1 MRQAAHHDLHT
12 TEGLAQVQ
20 HLRFILPSGEV
31 DTQFNGMIVRGG
43 VLDDGIR
50 KMPGSEII
58 DGRCA
63 LQLPRLAAG
72 CHRYDVLVSGDG
84 TDKPLLAG
92 VIHVAPRVTPVD
104 VDDNAPADYLDIV
117 IPEDEGGTITVISES
132 PAWVDDA
139 VEKSLQERG
148 MYVTPVDGETVLTM
162 SAGTSTRDF
171 NYFTFALN
179 STYISGHLAGSYRL
193 NKIAL
198 QTPASEAN
206 GTRWMARL
214 CRYSAGLAL
223 PLEVLGTSTSTA
235 SWTSINA
242 TTMEC
247 HWNFD
252 GLVVSTADRLILEV
266 YAVDSSGTTVSK
278 ALIAYGAAAAHGGTE
293 GVLIVSG
300 EKLAWRNYSRL
311 ALSMSVAYDA
321 GVSVGGIELASRR
334 HFDALA
340 ANVAETGKQIADD
353 ADAAQQARE
362 EAEQIASS
370 MTLTAGTITTGAPGS
385 QATAELKPGS
395 TAGSYTLDM
404 TIPRGDVGA
413 VDTSK
418 SYTWTQPQVFDAT
431 VTASRGVRV
440 PLPAT
445 AQEAL
450 SYEALV
456 EQQTADDWRR
466 MNYYMETLIP
476 SWVTTL
482 VRQMQ
487 MSDAYNVVTATA
499 SSKEAVY
506 TNDLHDFLIT
516 MTPASG
522 ISLLGRST
530 GAWKFANYMGDH
542 NNSVYAAAVV
552 WRIIGSDKASIL
564 LGSTSQGYSSTTNP
578 AAPCYAHPIHWA
590 DYNLDAADYRYPLL
604 NAVNNYTSRDMAPAW
619 QVTIYPTG
627 YLGSTTSCL
636 IRGTDYGR
644 AVGDQLYMW
653 ALVPKITYVAVAMA
667 PRAAGDH
674 QNVMNRWELF
684 IDGNYVMPMTSLF
697 CGSGHTA
704 CVTVKAKAHEASS
717 TLQVGLRMGG
727 MRIDAAPA
735 LGVNDVRSIMGRVV
749 MDGVTAKPVPDV
761 TASALDVPAAGGEV
775 TLTVSSTLSEAVY
788 ILNDTMCGHDPA
800 AVWCTQSSEQTPAGG
815 GQITLTVA
823 PNTTGQPRQVWAFVG
838 HHYAQAAVIKINQL
852 AQ

>member
-1 MRQAAHHDLHT
+1 MRQAAKHDLHT

-20 HLRFILPSGEV
+20 HLRFVLPSGEV
-31 DTQFNGMIVRGG
+31 DTQFNGMTIRGG

-50 KMPGSEII
+50 DMPGSEII

-162 SAGTSTRDF
+162 SAGTNTRDF

-242 TTMEC
+242 STMEC

-252 GLVVSTADRLILEV
+252 GIAVSAADRLILEV

-278 ALIAYGAAAAHGGTE
+278 ALIAYGAAASHGGTE
-293 GVLIVSG
+293 GVLIAPG
-300 EKLAWRNYSRL
+300 DKLAWRNYSRL

-353 ADAAQQARE
+353 AAAAQQARE
-362 EAEQIASS
+362 EAEQIASG

-385 QATAELKPGS
+385 QAAAELKPGS

-404 TIPRGDVGA
+404 TIPRGDVGT
-413 VDTSK
+413 VDTSQA
-418 SYTWTQPQVFDAT
+418 YTWTQPQTYDAMINANGGINIPLAAGAPMDMMAVNRLYAAGMAGVTNIYTQRTYLDTGSITATGAAASTAIIPGQYAKT
-431 VTASRGVRV
+431 VIPANTHSTVVHNFIGPVGQWNYSSFAGLSVPWQLSAAGKFAIGIGRGNKTVRKD
-440 PLPAT
+440 LT
-445 AQEAL
+445 L
-450 SYEALV
+450 DSYSI
-456 EQQTADDWRR
+456 
-466 MNYYMETLIP
+466 IP
-476 SWVTTL
+476 GNDL
-482 VRQMQ
+482 
-487 MSDAYNVVTATA
+487 AYNTGEILDITF
-499 SSKEAVY
+499 
-506 TNDLHDFLIT
+506 TNVRDTTRSGYEIRVREIYCTESTQRWKVKTTTSFI
-516 MTPASG
+516 PASG
-522 ISLLGRST
+522 NEPIPYIVNKIIYQQYAPRSYIA
-530 GAWKFANYMGDH
+530 G
-542 NNSVYAAAVV
+542 
-552 WRIIGSDKASIL
+552 
-564 LGSTSQGYSSTTNP
+564 
-578 AAPCYAHPIHWA
+578 
-590 DYNLDAADYRYPLL
+590 
-604 NAVNNYTSRDMAPAW
+604 
-619 QVTIYPTG
+619 
-627 YLGSTTSCL
+627 
-636 IRGTDYGR
+636 DYGD
-644 AVGDQLYMW
+644 AYGALYLLTGGGSNQQLW
-653 ALVPKITYVAVAMA
+653 KIATVRGVTTFETG
-667 PRAAGDH
+667 PGFSSIVSD
-674 QNVMNRWELF
+674 VL
-684 IDGNYVMPMTSLF
+684 GVSG
-697 CGSGHTA
+697 GS
-704 CVTVKAKAHEASS
+704 
-717 TLQVGLRMGG
+717 VGL
-727 MRIDAAPA
+727 
-735 LGVNDVRSIMGRVV
+735 
-749 MDGVTAKPVPDV
+749 
-761 TASALDVPAAGGEV
+761 
-775 TLTVSSTLSEAVY
+775 
-788 ILNDTMCGHDPA
+788 
-800 AVWCTQSSEQTPAGG
+800 
-815 GQITLTVA
+815 
-823 PNTTGQPRQVWAFVG
+823 FVG
-838 HHYAQAAVIKINQL
+838 TAERTNYQPGNVNPVYYALEAITSNAIETESTADFVDINEPFKS
-852 AQ
+852 

>member
-1 MRQAAHHDLHT
+1 MRQAAKHDLHT

-20 HLRFILPSGEV
+20 HLRFVLPSGEV
-31 DTQFNGMIVRGG
+31 DTQFNGMTIRGG

-50 KMPGSEII
+50 DMPGSEII

-198 QTPASEAN
+198 QTPTSEAN

-242 TTMEC
+242 STMKC

-252 GLVVSTADRLILEV
+252 GIAVSAADRLILEV

-278 ALIAYGAAAAHGGTE
+278 ALIAYGAAASHGGTE
-293 GVLIVSG
+293 GVLIAPG
-300 EKLAWRNYSRL
+300 GKLAWRNYSRL

-353 ADAAQQARE
+353 AAAAQQARE
-362 EAEQIASS
+362 EAEQIASG

-385 QATAELKPGS
+385 QAAAELKPGS

-404 TIPRGDVGA
+404 TIPRGDVGT
-413 VDTSK
+413 VDTSQA
-418 SYTWTQPQVFDAT
+418 YTWTQPQTYDAMINANGGINIPLAAGAPMDMMAVNRLYAAGMAGVTNIYTQRTYLDTGSITATGAAASTAIIPGQYAKTIIPANTHST
-431 VTASRGVRV
+431 VVHNFIGPVGQWNYSSFAGLSVPWQLSAAGKFAIGIGRGNKTVRKD
-440 PLPAT
+440 LT
-445 AQEAL
+445 L
-450 SYEALV
+450 DSYSI
-456 EQQTADDWRR
+456 
-466 MNYYMETLIP
+466 IP
-476 SWVTTL
+476 GNDL
-482 VRQMQ
+482 
-487 MSDAYNVVTATA
+487 AYNTGEILDITF
-499 SSKEAVY
+499 
-506 TNDLHDFLIT
+506 TNVRDTTRSGYEIRVREIYCTESTQSWKVKTTTSFI
-516 MTPASG
+516 PASG
-522 ISLLGRST
+522 NEPIPYIVNKIIYQQYASRSYIA
-530 GAWKFANYMGDH
+530 G
-542 NNSVYAAAVV
+542 
-552 WRIIGSDKASIL
+552 
-564 LGSTSQGYSSTTNP
+564 
-578 AAPCYAHPIHWA
+578 
-590 DYNLDAADYRYPLL
+590 
-604 NAVNNYTSRDMAPAW
+604 
-619 QVTIYPTG
+619 
-627 YLGSTTSCL
+627 
-636 IRGTDYGR
+636 DYGD
-644 AVGDQLYMW
+644 AYGALYLLTGGGSNQQLW
-653 ALVPKITYVAVAMA
+653 KIATVRGVT
-667 PRAAGDH
+667 PFETGPGFSSIVSD
-674 QNVMNRWELF
+674 VL
-684 IDGNYVMPMTSLF
+684 GVSG
-697 CGSGHTA
+697 GS
-704 CVTVKAKAHEASS
+704 
-717 TLQVGLRMGG
+717 VGL
-727 MRIDAAPA
+727 
-735 LGVNDVRSIMGRVV
+735 
-749 MDGVTAKPVPDV
+749 
-761 TASALDVPAAGGEV
+761 
-775 TLTVSSTLSEAVY
+775 
-788 ILNDTMCGHDPA
+788 
-800 AVWCTQSSEQTPAGG
+800 
-815 GQITLTVA
+815 
-823 PNTTGQPRQVWAFVG
+823 FVG
-838 HHYAQAAVIKINQL
+838 TAERTNYQPGNVNPVYYALEAITSNAIETESTADFVDINEPFKS
-852 AQ
+852 

>member
-1 MRQAAHHDLHT
+1 MRQAAKHDLHT

-20 HLRFILPSGEV
+20 HLRFVLSSGEV
-31 DTQFNGMIVRGG
+31 DTQFNGMTIRGG

-50 KMPGSEII
+50 DMPGSEII

-179 STYISGHLAGSYRL
+179 STYISGHLAASYRL

-223 PLEVLGTSTSTA
+223 PLEVLGTSTATA

-242 TTMEC
+242 STMEC

-252 GLVVSTADRLILEV
+252 GIAVSAADRLILEV
-266 YAVDSSGTTVSK
+266 YAVDSSGAPVSK

-293 GVLIVSG
+293 GVLIASG
-300 EKLAWRNYSRL
+300 DKLAWRNYSRL
-311 ALSMSVAYDA
+311 AMSLSVAYDD

-340 ANVAETGKQIADD
+340 ASVAETGKQIADD

-362 EAEQIASS
+362 EAEQIASG

-385 QATAELKPGS
+385 QAAAELKPGS

-404 TIPRGDVGA
+404 TIPRGDVGT
-413 VDTSK
+413 VDTSQA
-418 SYTWTQPQVFDAT
+418 YTWTQPQTYDAMINANGGINIPLAAGAA
-431 VTASRGVRV
+431 VDTAAVSR
-440 PLPAT
+440 AY
-445 AQEAL
+445 AL
-450 SYEALV
+450 GLAHAAMMH
-456 EQQTADDWRR
+456 QTRT
-466 MNYYMETLIP
+466 Y
-476 SWVTTL
+476 WVT
-482 VRQMQ
+482 
-487 MSDAYNVVTATA
+487 SSCTATNGVA
-499 SSKEAVY
+499 INHIAPGCYCEAILAANIRTSVTLPSAGALGGGNYSKIAGY
-506 TNDLHDFLIT
+506 SLPIKF
-516 MTPASG
+516 SG
-522 ISLLGRST
+522 GSDGSAFKIS
-530 GAWKFANYMGDH
+530 M
-542 NNSVYAAAVV
+542 
-552 WRIIGSDKASIL
+552 IIG
-564 LGSTSQGYSSTTNP
+564 GSGQFSEYPDAGIDDFRLRPVVGS
-578 AAPCYAHPIHWA
+578 
-590 DYNLDAADYRYPLL
+590 AADITRL
-604 NAVNNYTSRDMAPAW
+604 VD
-619 QVTIYPTG
+619 VTLYYDNG
-627 YLGSTTSCL
+627 Y
-636 IRGTDYGR
+636 
-644 AVGDQLYMW
+644 
-653 ALVPKITYVAVAMA
+653 K
-667 PRAAGDH
+667 
-674 QNVMNRWELF
+674 
-684 IDGNYVMPMTSLF
+684 
-697 CGSGHTA
+697 A
-704 CVTVKAKAHEASS
+704 CVRELIGIGSPKRYV
-717 TLQVGLRMGG
+717 
-727 MRIDAAPA
+727 
-735 LGVNDVRSIMGRVV
+735 VR
-749 MDGVTAKPVPDV
+749 
-761 TASALDVPAAGGEV
+761 
-775 TLTVSSTLSEAVY
+775 STLSNLDYNSNTNPCSATYRIVIAQSEIGHGDALAAGVW
-788 ILNDTMCGHDPA
+788 LVMGGLSNDTIIKLADIRCWDTYH
-800 AVWCTQSSEQTPAGG
+800 V
-815 GQITLTVA
+815 LYA
-823 PNTTGQPRQVWAFVG
+823 PVI
-838 HHYAQAAVIKINQL
+838 YLDAQAGLYGGVISAESPTIINGVGGNTYVRFGLEPYQRSWITTETEEL
-852 AQ
+852 YMEPEQPAE

>member
-1 MRQAAHHDLHT
+1 MRQAAHYDLHT

-20 HLRFILPSGEV
+20 HLRFVLPSGEV
-31 DTQFNGMIVRGG
+31 DTQYNGMTIRGG

-50 KMPGSEII
+50 DMPGSEII

-117 IPEDEGGTITVISES
+117 IPADEGGTITVISES

-179 STYISGHLAGSYRL
+179 STYVSGHLAASYRL

-223 PLEVLGTSTSTA
+223 PLEVLGTSTATA

-242 TTMEC
+242 STMEC

-252 GLVVSTADRLILEV
+252 GIAVSAADRLILEV

-278 ALIAYGAAAAHGGTE
+278 ALIAYGAAASHGGTE
-293 GVLIVSG
+293 GVLIASG

-404 TIPRGDVGA
+404 TIPRGDVGT
-413 VDTSK
+413 VDTSQA
-418 SYTWTQPQVFDAT
+418 YTWTQPQTYDAT
-431 VTASRGVRV
+431 INANGGINIPLAAGAATDTTAVSR
-440 PLPAT
+440 AY
-445 AQEAL
+445 AL
-450 SYEALV
+450 GMVHTVMMHQARTYWLTS
-456 EQQTADDWRR
+456 
-466 MNYYMETLIP
+466 
-476 SWVTTL
+476 SC
-482 VRQMQ
+482 
-487 MSDAYNVVTATA
+487 TATNGVTINHVVPGCYCEA
-499 SSKEAVY
+499 RLWVNQHTSLTMRTTGVVGGSNYSKNLGY
-506 TNDLHDFLIT
+506 SLPLR
-516 MTPASG
+516 ASG
-522 ISLLGRST
+522 G
-530 GAWKFANYMGDH
+530 GAGYWSKVSM
-542 NNSVYAAAVV
+542 
-552 WRIIGSDKASIL
+552 IIGS
-564 LGSTSQGYSSTTNP
+564 GGEWTEYP
-578 AAPCYAHPIHWA
+578 
-590 DYNLDAADYRYPLL
+590 DAGRDDYRFRPV
-604 NAVNNYTSRDMAPAW
+604 AGSAPDISRLVD
-619 QVTIYPTG
+619 VTIYYNDGYKARVRELIGIGNPRQYIVRTTESAINYNSNTG
-627 YLGSTTSCL
+627 LASAAYRLVISQSELSYTDALAASVWLIIGGAAIDTVIKL
-636 IRGTDYGR
+636 ADIRGWDTYHTSYAPTLYLDVQVGEYGGI
-644 AVGDQLYMW
+644 VQMESPTILNG
-653 ALVPKITYVAVAMA
+653 IGNNTYVRYGLEPYQKSWITSETEEPYME
-667 PRAAGDH
+667 PE
-674 QNVMNRWELF
+674 QPTEL
-684 IDGNYVMPMTSLF
+684 
-697 CGSGHTA
+697 
-704 CVTVKAKAHEASS
+704 
-717 TLQVGLRMGG
+717 
-727 MRIDAAPA
+727 
-735 LGVNDVRSIMGRVV
+735 
-749 MDGVTAKPVPDV
+749 
-761 TASALDVPAAGGEV
+761 
-775 TLTVSSTLSEAVY
+775 
-788 ILNDTMCGHDPA
+788 
-800 AVWCTQSSEQTPAGG
+800 
-815 GQITLTVA
+815 
-823 PNTTGQPRQVWAFVG
+823 
-838 HHYAQAAVIKINQL
+838 
-852 AQ
+852 

>member
-1 MRQAAHHDLHT
+1 MRQAAKHDLHT

-20 HLRFILPSGEV
+20 HLRFVLSSGEV
-31 DTQFNGMIVRGG
+31 DTQFSGMTIRGG

-50 KMPGSEII
+50 EIPGSEII

-92 VIHVAPRVTPVD
+92 VIHVTPRVTPVD

-117 IPEDEGGTITVISES
+117 IPADEGGTITVISES

-242 TTMEC
+242 STMEC

-252 GLVVSTADRLILEV
+252 GIAVSAADRLILEV

-278 ALIAYGAAAAHGGTE
+278 ALIAYGAAASHGGTE
-293 GVLIVSG
+293 GVLIASG
-300 EKLAWRNYSRL
+300 DKLAWRNYSRL

-334 HFDALA
+334 HFDALS
-340 ANVAETGKQIADD
+340 ANVEETGKQIADD

-362 EAEQIASS
+362 EAEQIASG
-370 MTLTAGTITTGAPGS
+370 MTWTPGTIPPGVPGS

-404 TIPRGDVGA
+404 TIPRGDVGT
-413 VDTSK
+413 VDTSQA
-418 SYTWTQPQVFDAT
+418 YTWTQPQTYDAMINANGGINIPLAAGAPT
-431 VTASRGVRV
+431 DMMGVNRLYAAGMAGATNIYTQHVYLNTGAITATG
-440 PLPAT
+440 T
-445 AQEAL
+445 AF
-450 SYEALV
+450 
-456 EQQTADDWRR
+456 TKI
-466 MNYYMETLIP
+466 LIP
-476 SWVTTL
+476 GQYAQTNVPANTHSTVVHNFIGPVGQWNYSSFAGLSVPWQLSAAGKFAIGIGRGNKTVRKDLTL
-482 VRQMQ
+482 D
-487 MSDAYNVVTATA
+487 SYSIIPGNDLAYNTGEILDITF
-499 SSKEAVY
+499 
-506 TNDLHDFLIT
+506 TNVRDTTRSGYEIRVREIYCTESTQIWKVKTTTSFI
-516 MTPASG
+516 PASG
-522 ISLLGRST
+522 NEPIPYIVNKIIYQQYAPRSYIA
-530 GAWKFANYMGDH
+530 G
-542 NNSVYAAAVV
+542 
-552 WRIIGSDKASIL
+552 
-564 LGSTSQGYSSTTNP
+564 
-578 AAPCYAHPIHWA
+578 
-590 DYNLDAADYRYPLL
+590 
-604 NAVNNYTSRDMAPAW
+604 
-619 QVTIYPTG
+619 
-627 YLGSTTSCL
+627 
-636 IRGTDYGR
+636 DYGD
-644 AVGDQLYMW
+644 AYGALYLLTGGGSNQQLW
-653 ALVPKITYVAVAMA
+653 KIATVRGVTTFETG
-667 PRAAGDH
+667 PGFSSIVSD
-674 QNVMNRWELF
+674 VL
-684 IDGNYVMPMTSLF
+684 GVSG
-697 CGSGHTA
+697 GS
-704 CVTVKAKAHEASS
+704 
-717 TLQVGLRMGG
+717 VGL
-727 MRIDAAPA
+727 
-735 LGVNDVRSIMGRVV
+735 
-749 MDGVTAKPVPDV
+749 
-761 TASALDVPAAGGEV
+761 
-775 TLTVSSTLSEAVY
+775 
-788 ILNDTMCGHDPA
+788 
-800 AVWCTQSSEQTPAGG
+800 
-815 GQITLTVA
+815 
-823 PNTTGQPRQVWAFVG
+823 FVG
-838 HHYAQAAVIKINQL
+838 TAERTNYQPGNVNPVYYALEAITNNAIETEETTDFEDINVPIG
-852 AQ
+852 

>member
-1 MRQAAHHDLHT
+1 MRQAAKHDLHT

-20 HLRFILPSGEV
+20 HLRFVLSSGEV
-31 DTQFNGMIVRGG
+31 DTQFNGMTIRGG

-50 KMPGSEII
+50 DMPGSEII

-179 STYISGHLAGSYRL
+179 STYVSGHLAASYRL

-198 QTPASEAN
+198 QTPSSEAN

-214 CRYSAGLAL
+214 CRYSAGLDL
-223 PLEVLGTSTSTA
+223 PLEVLGTSASTA
-235 SWTSINA
+235 SWSSINA
-242 TTMEC
+242 STMEC

-252 GLVVSTADRLILEV
+252 GIAVSAADRLVLEV

-278 ALIAYGAAAAHGGTE
+278 ALIVYGAAASHGGTE
-293 GVLIVSG
+293 GVLIASG

-362 EAEQIASS
+362 EAEQIASG
-370 MTLTAGTITTGAPGS
+370 MTLTTGTITTGVPGS

-404 TIPRGDVGA
+404 TIPRGDVGT
-413 VDTSK
+413 VDTAQA
-418 SYTWTQPQVFDAT
+418 YTWTQPQTYDAMINANGGINIPLAAGAAT
-431 VTASRGVRV
+431 DTTAVSRAYALGM
-440 PLPAT
+440 
-445 AQEAL
+445 AQAAMMHQARTYWL
-450 SYEALV
+450 TS
-456 EQQTADDWRR
+456 
-466 MNYYMETLIP
+466 
-476 SWVTTL
+476 SC
-482 VRQMQ
+482 
-487 MSDAYNVVTATA
+487 TATNGVTINHVVPGCYC
-499 SSKEAVY
+499 EARLGVNQH
-506 TNDLHDFLIT
+506 TSLT
-516 MTPASG
+516 MRT
-522 ISLLGRST
+522 T
-530 GAWKFANYMGDH
+530 GVVGGANYSKNLGYSLPIRVSGGGVGYWTKVSM
-542 NNSVYAAAVV
+542 
-552 WRIIGSDKASIL
+552 IIGS
-564 LGSTSQGYSSTTNP
+564 GGEWTEYP
-578 AAPCYAHPIHWA
+578 
-590 DYNLDAADYRYPLL
+590 DAGRDDYRFRPV
-604 NAVNNYTSRDMAPAW
+604 AGSSPDISRLVD
-619 QVTIYPTG
+619 VTIFYNDGYKARVRELIGIGNPRQYVVRTTESAINYNSNTG
-627 YLGSTTSCL
+627 LASAAYRLVISQSELSYTDALAASVWLIIGGAAIDTVIKL
-636 IRGTDYGR
+636 ADIRGWDTYHTSY
-644 AVGDQLYMW
+644 APTLY
-653 ALVPKITYVAVAMA
+653 LDV
-667 PRAAGDH
+667 
-674 QNVMNRWELF
+674 
-684 IDGNYVMPMTSLF
+684 
-697 CGSGHTA
+697 
-704 CVTVKAKAHEASS
+704 
-717 TLQVGLRMGG
+717 QVGEYGG
-727 MRIDAAPA
+727 IIQMESP
-735 LGVNDVRSIMGRVV
+735 
-749 MDGVTAKPVPDV
+749 T
-761 TASALDVPAAGGEV
+761 
-775 TLTVSSTLSEAVY
+775 
-788 ILNDTMCGHDPA
+788 ILNGIGNNTYIRCGLEPYQRS
-800 AVWCTQSSEQTPAGG
+800 WITSETEEPY
-815 GQITLTVA
+815 TE
-823 PNTTGQPRQVWAFVG
+823 PEQPTE
-838 HHYAQAAVIKINQL
+838 L
-852 AQ
+852 

>member
-1 MRQAAHHDLHT
+1 MRQAAHYDLHT

-20 HLRFILPSGEV
+20 HLRFVLPSGEV
-31 DTQFNGMIVRGG
+31 DTQFNGMTIRGG

-50 KMPGSEII
+50 DMPGSEII

-84 TDKPLLAG
+84 TDKPMLAG

-117 IPEDEGGTITVISES
+117 IPADEGGTITVISES

-171 NYFTFALN
+171 NYFTFALK
-179 STYISGHLAGSYRL
+179 STYVSGHLAAFYRL

-223 PLEVLGTSTSTA
+223 PLEVLGTSASTA
-235 SWTSINA
+235 SWSSINA
-242 TTMEC
+242 STMEC

-252 GLVVSTADRLILEV
+252 GIAVSAADRLVLEV

-278 ALIAYGAAAAHGGTE
+278 ALIAYGAAASHGGTE
-293 GVLIVSG
+293 GVLIASG

-404 TIPRGDVGA
+404 TIPRGDVGT
-413 VDTSK
+413 VDTAQA
-418 SYTWTQPQVFDAT
+418 YTWTQPQTYDAMINANGGINIPLAAGAAT
-431 VTASRGVRV
+431 DTTAVSRAYALGM
-440 PLPAT
+440 AHT
-445 AQEAL
+445 AMMH
-450 SYEALV
+450 
-456 EQQTADDWRR
+456 QTRTYWL
-466 MNYYMETLIP
+466 T
-476 SWVTTL
+476 S
-482 VRQMQ
+482 
-487 MSDAYNVVTATA
+487 SCTATNGVTINHVVPGCYCEA
-499 SSKEAVY
+499 RLGVNQHTSLTMCTTGVVGGSNYSKNLGYSLPIRV
-506 TNDLHDFLIT
+506 
-516 MTPASG
+516 SG
-522 ISLLGRST
+522 AGVGYWTKVS
-530 GAWKFANYMGDH
+530 M
-542 NNSVYAAAVV
+542 
-552 WRIIGSDKASIL
+552 IIGSGGEWTEYPDA
-564 LGSTSQGYSSTTNP
+564 GRDDYRFRPVAG
-578 AAPCYAHPIHWA
+578 AAPDIARLV
-590 DYNLDAADYRYPLL
+590 D
-604 NAVNNYTSRDMAPAW
+604 
-619 QVTIYPTG
+619 VTIYYNDGYKTRVRELIGIGNPRQYVVRTTESAINYNSNTG
-627 YLGSTTSCL
+627 LASAAYRLVISQSELSYTDALAASVWLIIGGAAIDTVIKL
-636 IRGTDYGR
+636 ADIRGWDTYHTSYAPTLYLDVQVGEYGSI
-644 AVGDQLYMW
+644 VQMESPTILNG
-653 ALVPKITYVAVAMA
+653 IGNNTYVRYGLE
-667 PRAAGDH
+667 PY
-674 QNVMNRWELF
+674 QKSWITSETEEPYTEPEQPTEL
-684 IDGNYVMPMTSLF
+684 
-697 CGSGHTA
+697 
-704 CVTVKAKAHEASS
+704 
-717 TLQVGLRMGG
+717 
-727 MRIDAAPA
+727 
-735 LGVNDVRSIMGRVV
+735 
-749 MDGVTAKPVPDV
+749 
-761 TASALDVPAAGGEV
+761 
-775 TLTVSSTLSEAVY
+775 
-788 ILNDTMCGHDPA
+788 
-800 AVWCTQSSEQTPAGG
+800 
-815 GQITLTVA
+815 
-823 PNTTGQPRQVWAFVG
+823 
-838 HHYAQAAVIKINQL
+838 
-852 AQ
+852 

>member
-1 MRQAAHHDLHT
+1 MRQAAKHDLHT

-20 HLRFILPSGEV
+20 HLRFVLSSGEV
-31 DTQFNGMIVRGG
+31 DTQFSGMTIRGG

-50 KMPGSEII
+50 EIPGSEII

-92 VIHVAPRVTPVD
+92 VIHVTPRVTPVD

-117 IPEDEGGTITVISES
+117 IPADEGGTITVISES

-242 TTMEC
+242 STMEC

-252 GLVVSTADRLILEV
+252 GIAVSAADRLILEV

-278 ALIAYGAAAAHGGTE
+278 ALIAYGAAASHGGTE
-293 GVLIVSG
+293 GVLIAPG
-300 EKLAWRNYSRL
+300 DKLAWRNYSRL

-353 ADAAQQARE
+353 AAAAQQARE
-362 EAEQIASS
+362 EAEQIASG

-385 QATAELKPGS
+385 QAAAELKPGS

-404 TIPRGDVGA
+404 TIPRGDVGT
-413 VDTSK
+413 VDTSQA
-418 SYTWTQPQVFDAT
+418 YTWTQPQTYDAMINANGGINIPLAAGAPMDMMAVNRLYAAGMAGVTNIYTQRTYLDTGSITATGAAASTAIIPGQYAKT
-431 VTASRGVRV
+431 VIPANTHSTVVHNFIGPMGQWNYSSFAGLSVPWQLSAAGKFAIGIGRGNKTVRKD
-440 PLPAT
+440 LT
-445 AQEAL
+445 L
-450 SYEALV
+450 DSYSI
-456 EQQTADDWRR
+456 
-466 MNYYMETLIP
+466 IP
-476 SWVTTL
+476 GNDL
-482 VRQMQ
+482 
-487 MSDAYNVVTATA
+487 AYNTGEILDITF
-499 SSKEAVY
+499 
-506 TNDLHDFLIT
+506 TNVRDTTRSGYEIRVREIYCTESTQRWKVKTTTSFI
-516 MTPASG
+516 PASG
-522 ISLLGRST
+522 NEPIPYIVNKIIYQQYAPRSYIA
-530 GAWKFANYMGDH
+530 G
-542 NNSVYAAAVV
+542 
-552 WRIIGSDKASIL
+552 
-564 LGSTSQGYSSTTNP
+564 
-578 AAPCYAHPIHWA
+578 
-590 DYNLDAADYRYPLL
+590 
-604 NAVNNYTSRDMAPAW
+604 
-619 QVTIYPTG
+619 
-627 YLGSTTSCL
+627 
-636 IRGTDYGR
+636 DYGD
-644 AVGDQLYMW
+644 AYGALYLLTGGGSNQQLW
-653 ALVPKITYVAVAMA
+653 KIATVRGVTTFETG
-667 PRAAGDH
+667 PGFSSIVSD
-674 QNVMNRWELF
+674 VL
-684 IDGNYVMPMTSLF
+684 GVSG
-697 CGSGHTA
+697 GS
-704 CVTVKAKAHEASS
+704 
-717 TLQVGLRMGG
+717 VGL
-727 MRIDAAPA
+727 
-735 LGVNDVRSIMGRVV
+735 
-749 MDGVTAKPVPDV
+749 
-761 TASALDVPAAGGEV
+761 
-775 TLTVSSTLSEAVY
+775 
-788 ILNDTMCGHDPA
+788 
-800 AVWCTQSSEQTPAGG
+800 
-815 GQITLTVA
+815 
-823 PNTTGQPRQVWAFVG
+823 FVG
-838 HHYAQAAVIKINQL
+838 TAERTNHQPGNVNPVYYALEAITSNAIETESTADFVDINEPFKS
-852 AQ
+852 

>member
-50 KMPGSEII
+50 DMPGSEII

-179 STYISGHLAGSYRL
+179 STYVSGHLAASYRL
-193 NKIAL
+193 NQVSL
-198 QTPASEAN
+198 RTPASEAN

-223 PLEVLGTSTSTA
+223 PLEVLGTSTATA

-252 GLVVSTADRLILEV
+252 GIVVSAADRLVLEV

-278 ALIAYGAAAAHGGTE
+278 ALIAYGAAASHGGTE
-293 GVLIVSG
+293 GVLIASG
-300 EKLAWRNYSRL
+300 DKLAWRNYSRL

-334 HFDALA
+334 HFDSLA
-340 ANVAETGKQIADD
+340 ASVAETGKQIADD

-362 EAEQIASS
+362 EAEQIASG
-370 MTLTAGTITTGAPGS
+370 MTLTAGTITTGVPGS
-385 QATAELKPGS
+385 QATAELKSGS

-404 TIPRGDVGA
+404 TIPRGDVGT
-413 VDTSK
+413 VDTAQA
-418 SYTWTQPQVFDAT
+418 YTWTQPQTYDAMINANGGINIPLAAGAQT
-431 VTASRGVRV
+431 DTAAVSR
-440 PLPAT
+440 AY
-445 AQEAL
+445 AL
-450 SYEALV
+450 GMAHAAMMHQARTYWITS
-456 EQQTADDWRR
+456 
-466 MNYYMETLIP
+466 
-476 SWVTTL
+476 SC
-482 VRQMQ
+482 
-487 MSDAYNVVTATA
+487 TATNGVA
-499 SSKEAVY
+499 INHIAPGCYCEAVLAANIR
-506 TNDLHDFLIT
+506 TSVKL
-516 MTPASG
+516 P
-522 ISLLGRST
+522 ST
-530 GAWKFANYMGDH
+530 GAVGGGNY
-542 NNSVYAAAVV
+542 SKIA
-552 WRIIGSDKASIL
+552 
-564 LGSTSQGYSSTTNP
+564 GYSLPIKFTGGTVGSAFKISMLIGGSGQFAEYPDAGIDDFRFRPQAGSAADITRLIDVALYYDNGYKARVRELIGIGNPKRYVVRTTLSNLNYDSNSNP
-578 AAPCYAHPIHWA
+578 CSATYRVVIAQSEIGHGDALAAGVWLVMGGLSNDTIIRLADIRCWDTYHVLYAPVI
-590 DYNLDAADYRYPLL
+590 YLDAQAGLYGGVISAESP
-604 NAVNNYTSRDMAPAW
+604 
-619 QVTIYPTG
+619 TIING
-627 YLGSTTSCL
+627 
-636 IRGTDYGR
+636 
-644 AVGDQLYMW
+644 VGGN
-653 ALVPKITYVAVAMA
+653 TYVRFGLEPYQRSWITSVTEE
-667 PRAAGDH
+667 PYTEPE
-674 QNVMNRWELF
+674 QPTEL
-684 IDGNYVMPMTSLF
+684 
-697 CGSGHTA
+697 
-704 CVTVKAKAHEASS
+704 
-717 TLQVGLRMGG
+717 
-727 MRIDAAPA
+727 
-735 LGVNDVRSIMGRVV
+735 
-749 MDGVTAKPVPDV
+749 
-761 TASALDVPAAGGEV
+761 
-775 TLTVSSTLSEAVY
+775 
-788 ILNDTMCGHDPA
+788 
-800 AVWCTQSSEQTPAGG
+800 
-815 GQITLTVA
+815 
-823 PNTTGQPRQVWAFVG
+823 
-838 HHYAQAAVIKINQL
+838 
-852 AQ
+852 

>member
-43 VLDDGIR
+43 VLDDSIR
-50 KMPGSEII
+50 EMPGSEII

-84 TDKPLLAG
+84 TDNPLLAG
-92 VIHVAPRVTPVD
+92 VIHVTPRVTPVD

-117 IPEDEGGTITVISES
+117 IPADEGGTITVISES

-242 TTMEC
+242 STMEC

-252 GLVVSTADRLILEV
+252 GIAVSAADRLILEV

-278 ALIAYGAAAAHGGTE
+278 ALIAYGAAASHGGTE
-293 GVLIVSG
+293 GVLIASG
-300 EKLAWRNYSRL
+300 DKLAWRNYSRL

-362 EAEQIASS
+362 EAEQIASG

-385 QATAELKPGS
+385 QAAAELKPGS

-404 TIPRGDVGA
+404 TIPRGDVGT
-413 VDTSK
+413 VDTSQA
-418 SYTWTQPQVFDAT
+418 YTWTQPQTYDAMINANGGINIPLAAGAPMDMMAVNRLYAAGMAGVT
-431 VTASRGVRV
+431 DIYTQHVYLNTGAITATGTAS
-440 PLPAT
+440 T
-445 AQEAL
+445 KI
-450 SYEALV
+450 
-456 EQQTADDWRR
+456 
-466 MNYYMETLIP
+466 LIP
-476 SWVTTL
+476 GQYAQTNVPANTHSTVIHTFTGPHGQWNYSSFAGFSIPYQLTAAGKITVDIGRGSKTT
-482 VRQMQ
+482 RQDL
-487 MSDAYNVVTATA
+487 SLDSYSIIPGNNLAYNTGEILDITFDNVRDTARNGYVIRVREIYCTE
-499 SSKEAVY
+499 STQLWKVKTTTS
-506 TNDLHDFLIT
+506 FI
-516 MTPASG
+516 PASG
-522 ISLLGRST
+522 NEPIPYIVNKIIYQQYEPRSYIA
-530 GAWKFANYMGDH
+530 G
-542 NNSVYAAAVV
+542 
-552 WRIIGSDKASIL
+552 
-564 LGSTSQGYSSTTNP
+564 
-578 AAPCYAHPIHWA
+578 
-590 DYNLDAADYRYPLL
+590 
-604 NAVNNYTSRDMAPAW
+604 
-619 QVTIYPTG
+619 
-627 YLGSTTSCL
+627 
-636 IRGTDYGR
+636 DYGD
-644 AVGDQLYMW
+644 AYG
-653 ALVPKITYVAVAMA
+653 ALFLLT
-667 PRAAGDH
+667 
-674 QNVMNRWELF
+674 
-684 IDGNYVMPMTSLF
+684 
-697 CGSGHTA
+697 GSGSIQQLWMIA
-704 CVTVKAKAHEASS
+704 TV
-717 TLQVGLRMGG
+717 R
-727 MRIDAAPA
+727 
-735 LGVNDVRSIMGRVV
+735 
-749 MDGVTAKPVPDV
+749 GVTTFETGTGFNRIVSDMPGIADGSVALLVGSAERTNYQPGNVNPVYY
-761 TASALDVPAAGGEV
+761 ALAAIAENAIETEETTDFEDINVPIG
-775 TLTVSSTLSEAVY
+775 
-788 ILNDTMCGHDPA
+788 
-800 AVWCTQSSEQTPAGG
+800 
-815 GQITLTVA
+815 
-823 PNTTGQPRQVWAFVG
+823 
-838 HHYAQAAVIKINQL
+838 
-852 AQ
+852 

>member
-1 MRQAAHHDLHT
+1 MRQAAKHDLHT

-20 HLRFILPSGEV
+20 HLRFVLSSGEV
-31 DTQFNGMIVRGG
+31 DTQFSGMTIRGG

-50 KMPGSEII
+50 EIPGSEII

-92 VIHVAPRVTPVD
+92 VIHVTPRVTPVD

-117 IPEDEGGTITVISES
+117 IPADEGGTITVISES

-242 TTMEC
+242 STMEC

-252 GLVVSTADRLILEV
+252 GIAVSAADRLILEV

-278 ALIAYGAAAAHGGTE
+278 ALIAYGAAASHGGTE
-293 GVLIVSG
+293 GVLIASG
-300 EKLAWRNYSRL
+300 DKLAWRNYSRL

-353 ADAAQQARE
+353 AAAAQQARE
-362 EAEQIASS
+362 EAEQIASG

-385 QATAELKPGS
+385 QAAAELKPGS

-404 TIPRGDVGA
+404 TIPRGDVGT
-413 VDTSK
+413 VDTSQA
-418 SYTWTQPQVFDAT
+418 YTWTQPQTYDAMINANGGINIPLAAGAATDTTAVSRAYALGMVHT
-431 VTASRGVRV
+431 VMMHQARTYWLTS
-440 PLPAT
+440 
-445 AQEAL
+445 
-450 SYEALV
+450 SC
-456 EQQTADDWRR
+456 
-466 MNYYMETLIP
+466 
-476 SWVTTL
+476 
-482 VRQMQ
+482 
-487 MSDAYNVVTATA
+487 TATNGVTINHVVPGCYCEA
-499 SSKEAVY
+499 RLGVNQHTSLTMRTTGVVGGSNYSKNLGYSLPIRV
-506 TNDLHDFLIT
+506 
-516 MTPASG
+516 SG
-522 ISLLGRST
+522 AGVGYWTKVS
-530 GAWKFANYMGDH
+530 M
-542 NNSVYAAAVV
+542 
-552 WRIIGSDKASIL
+552 IIGS
-564 LGSTSQGYSSTTNP
+564 GGEWTEYP
-578 AAPCYAHPIHWA
+578 
-590 DYNLDAADYRYPLL
+590 DAGRDDYRFRPV
-604 NAVNNYTSRDMAPAW
+604 AGSSPDISRLVD
-619 QVTIYPTG
+619 VTIYYNDGYKARVRELIGIGNPRQYIVRTTESAINYNSNTG
-627 YLGSTTSCL
+627 LASAAYRLVISQSELSYTDALAASVWLIIGGAAIDTVIKL
-636 IRGTDYGR
+636 ADIRGWDTYHTSYAPTLYLDVQAGEYGEM
-644 AVGDQLYMW
+644 VQMESPTIING
-653 ALVPKITYVAVAMA
+653 IGNNTYVRYGLE
-667 PRAAGDH
+667 PYQRSWIT
-674 QNVMNRWELF
+674 NVTEEPYT
-684 IDGNYVMPMTSLF
+684 DPEQP
-697 CGSGHTA
+697 TA
-704 CVTVKAKAHEASS
+704 
-717 TLQVGLRMGG
+717 
-727 MRIDAAPA
+727 
-735 LGVNDVRSIMGRVV
+735 
-749 MDGVTAKPVPDV
+749 
-761 TASALDVPAAGGEV
+761 
-775 TLTVSSTLSEAVY
+775 
-788 ILNDTMCGHDPA
+788 
-800 AVWCTQSSEQTPAGG
+800 
-815 GQITLTVA
+815 
-823 PNTTGQPRQVWAFVG
+823 
-838 HHYAQAAVIKINQL
+838 
-852 AQ
+852 

>member
-1 MRQAAHHDLHT
+1 MRQAAHYDLRT

-20 HLRFILPSGEV
+20 HLRFVLPSGEV
-31 DTQFNGMIVRGG
+31 DTQFNGMTIRGG

-50 KMPGSEII
+50 DMPGSEII

-117 IPEDEGGTITVISES
+117 IPADEGGTITVISES

-179 STYISGHLAGSYRL
+179 STYVSGHLAASYRL

-223 PLEVLGTSTSTA
+223 PLEVLGTSASTA
-235 SWTSINA
+235 SWSSINA
-242 TTMEC
+242 STMEC

-252 GLVVSTADRLILEV
+252 GIAVSAADRLVLEV

-278 ALIAYGAAAAHGGTE
+278 ALIAYGAAASHGGTE
-293 GVLIVSG
+293 GVLIASG

-404 TIPRGDVGA
+404 TIPRGDVGT
-413 VDTSK
+413 VDTSQA
-418 SYTWTQPQVFDAT
+418 YTWTQPQTYDAMINANGGINIPLAAGAAT
-431 VTASRGVRV
+431 DTTAVSRAYALGM
-440 PLPAT
+440 
-445 AQEAL
+445 AQA
-450 SYEALV
+450 AMMH
-456 EQQTADDWRR
+456 QTRT
-466 MNYYMETLIP
+466 Y
-476 SWVTTL
+476 WVT
-482 VRQMQ
+482 
-487 MSDAYNVVTATA
+487 SSCTATNGVTINHIA
-499 SSKEAVY
+499 PGCYCEAILAANIRTSVTLPSAGALGGGNYSKIAGYSLPIKFSGGSDGSAFKISMLIGGSGQFEEYPDA
-506 TNDLHDFLIT
+506 DIDDFRLRPVVGSAADITRLVDVTLYYDNGYKARVRELI
-516 MTPASG
+516 G
-522 ISLLGRST
+522 
-530 GAWKFANYMGDH
+530 
-542 NNSVYAAAVV
+542 
-552 WRIIGSDKASIL
+552 IGSPK
-564 LGSTSQGYSSTTNP
+564 
-578 AAPCYAHPIHWA
+578 
-590 DYNLDAADYRYPLL
+590 RY
-604 NAVNNYTSRDMAPAW
+604 V
-619 QVTIYPTG
+619 
-627 YLGSTTSCL
+627 
-636 IRGTDYGR
+636 
-644 AVGDQLYMW
+644 
-653 ALVPKITYVAVAMA
+653 
-667 PRAAGDH
+667 
-674 QNVMNRWELF
+674 
-684 IDGNYVMPMTSLF
+684 
-697 CGSGHTA
+697 
-704 CVTVKAKAHEASS
+704 
-717 TLQVGLRMGG
+717 
-727 MRIDAAPA
+727 
-735 LGVNDVRSIMGRVV
+735 VR
-749 MDGVTAKPVPDV
+749 
-761 TASALDVPAAGGEV
+761 
-775 TLTVSSTLSEAVY
+775 STLSNLDYNSNTNPCSATYRIVIAQSEIGHGDALAAGVW
-788 ILNDTMCGHDPA
+788 LVMGGLSNDTIIRLADIRCWDTYH
-800 AVWCTQSSEQTPAGG
+800 V
-815 GQITLTVA
+815 LYA
-823 PNTTGQPRQVWAFVG
+823 PVI
-838 HHYAQAAVIKINQL
+838 YLDAQAGLYGGVISAESPTIINGVGGNTYVRYGLEPYQRSWITSATEEPYTEQPTEL
-852 AQ
+852 

>member
-1 MRQAAHHDLHT
+1 MRQAAKHDLHT

-20 HLRFILPSGEV
+20 HLRFVLSSGEV
-31 DTQFNGMIVRGG
+31 DTQFSGMTIRGG

-50 KMPGSEII
+50 EIPGSEII

-92 VIHVAPRVTPVD
+92 VIHVTPRVTPVD

-117 IPEDEGGTITVISES
+117 IPADEGGTITVISES

-162 SAGTSTRDF
+162 SAGASTRDF

-242 TTMEC
+242 STMGC

-252 GLVVSTADRLILEV
+252 GIAVSAADRLILEV

-278 ALIAYGAAAAHGGTE
+278 ALIAYGAAASHGGTE
-293 GVLIVSG
+293 GVLIASG
-300 EKLAWRNYSRL
+300 DKLAWRNYSRL

-353 ADAAQQARE
+353 AAAAQQARE
-362 EAEQIASS
+362 EAEQIASG

-385 QATAELKPGS
+385 QAAAELKPGS

-404 TIPRGDVGA
+404 TIPRGDVGT
-413 VDTSK
+413 VDTSQA
-418 SYTWTQPQVFDAT
+418 YTWTQPQTYDAMINANGGINIPLAAGAPMDMMAVNRLYAAGMAGVTNIYTQRTYLDTGSITATGAAASTAIIPGQYAKT
-431 VTASRGVRV
+431 VIPANTHSTVVHNFIGPVGQWNYSSFAGLSVPWQLSAAGKFAIGIGRGNKTVRKD
-440 PLPAT
+440 LT
-445 AQEAL
+445 L
-450 SYEALV
+450 DSYSI
-456 EQQTADDWRR
+456 
-466 MNYYMETLIP
+466 IP
-476 SWVTTL
+476 GNDL
-482 VRQMQ
+482 
-487 MSDAYNVVTATA
+487 AYNTGEILDITF
-499 SSKEAVY
+499 
-506 TNDLHDFLIT
+506 TNVRDTTRSGYEIRVREIYCTESTQRWKVKTTTSFI
-516 MTPASG
+516 PASG
-522 ISLLGRST
+522 NEPIPYIVNKIIYQQYAPRSYIA
-530 GAWKFANYMGDH
+530 G
-542 NNSVYAAAVV
+542 
-552 WRIIGSDKASIL
+552 
-564 LGSTSQGYSSTTNP
+564 
-578 AAPCYAHPIHWA
+578 
-590 DYNLDAADYRYPLL
+590 
-604 NAVNNYTSRDMAPAW
+604 
-619 QVTIYPTG
+619 
-627 YLGSTTSCL
+627 
-636 IRGTDYGR
+636 DYGD
-644 AVGDQLYMW
+644 AYGALYLLTGGGSNQQLW
-653 ALVPKITYVAVAMA
+653 KIATVRGVTTFETG
-667 PRAAGDH
+667 PGFSSIVSD
-674 QNVMNRWELF
+674 VL
-684 IDGNYVMPMTSLF
+684 GVSG
-697 CGSGHTA
+697 GS
-704 CVTVKAKAHEASS
+704 
-717 TLQVGLRMGG
+717 VGL
-727 MRIDAAPA
+727 
-735 LGVNDVRSIMGRVV
+735 
-749 MDGVTAKPVPDV
+749 
-761 TASALDVPAAGGEV
+761 
-775 TLTVSSTLSEAVY
+775 
-788 ILNDTMCGHDPA
+788 
-800 AVWCTQSSEQTPAGG
+800 
-815 GQITLTVA
+815 
-823 PNTTGQPRQVWAFVG
+823 FVG
-838 HHYAQAAVIKINQL
+838 TAERTNYQPGNVNPVYYALEAITNNAIETEETTDFEDINVPIG
-852 AQ
+852 

>member
-1 MRQAAHHDLHT
+1 MRQAAHYDLHT

-20 HLRFILPSGEV
+20 HLRFVLPSGEV
-31 DTQFNGMIVRGG
+31 DTQFNGMTIRGG

-50 KMPGSEII
+50 DMPGSEII

-84 TDKPLLAG
+84 TDKPMLAG

-117 IPEDEGGTITVISES
+117 IPADEGGTITVISES

-179 STYISGHLAGSYRL
+179 STYVSGHLAAFYRL

-223 PLEVLGTSTSTA
+223 PLEVLGTSASTA
-235 SWTSINA
+235 SWSSINA
-242 TTMEC
+242 STMEC

-252 GLVVSTADRLILEV
+252 GIAVSAADRLVLEV

-278 ALIAYGAAAAHGGTE
+278 ALIAYGAAASHGGTE
-293 GVLIVSG
+293 GVLIASG

-362 EAEQIASS
+362 EAEQIASG
-370 MTLTAGTITTGAPGS
+370 MTLTTGTITTGAPGS

-404 TIPRGDVGA
+404 TIPRGDVGT
-413 VDTSK
+413 VDTAQA
-418 SYTWTQPQVFDAT
+418 YTWTQPQTYDAMINANGGINIPLAAGAAT
-431 VTASRGVRV
+431 DTTAVSR
-440 PLPAT
+440 AY
-445 AQEAL
+445 AL
-450 SYEALV
+450 GLAHAAMMH
-456 EQQTADDWRR
+456 QTRT
-466 MNYYMETLIP
+466 Y
-476 SWVTTL
+476 WVT
-482 VRQMQ
+482 
-487 MSDAYNVVTATA
+487 SSCTATNGVTINHVVPGCYCEA
-499 SSKEAVY
+499 RLGVNQHTSLTMCTTGVVGGSNYSKNLGYSLPIRV
-506 TNDLHDFLIT
+506 
-516 MTPASG
+516 SG
-522 ISLLGRST
+522 AGVGYWTKVS
-530 GAWKFANYMGDH
+530 M
-542 NNSVYAAAVV
+542 
-552 WRIIGSDKASIL
+552 IIGSGGEWTEYPDA
-564 LGSTSQGYSSTTNP
+564 GRDDYRFRPVAG
-578 AAPCYAHPIHWA
+578 AAPDIARLV
-590 DYNLDAADYRYPLL
+590 D
-604 NAVNNYTSRDMAPAW
+604 
-619 QVTIYPTG
+619 VTIYYNDGYKTRVRELIGIGNPRQYVVRTTESAINYNSNTG
-627 YLGSTTSCL
+627 LASAAYRLVISQSELSYTDALAASVWLIIGGAAIDTVIKL
-636 IRGTDYGR
+636 ADIRGWDTYHTSYAPTLYLDVQVGEYGSI
-644 AVGDQLYMW
+644 VQMESPTILNG
-653 ALVPKITYVAVAMA
+653 IGNNTYVRYGLE
-667 PRAAGDH
+667 PY
-674 QNVMNRWELF
+674 QKSWITSETEEPYTEPEQPTEL
-684 IDGNYVMPMTSLF
+684 
-697 CGSGHTA
+697 
-704 CVTVKAKAHEASS
+704 
-717 TLQVGLRMGG
+717 
-727 MRIDAAPA
+727 
-735 LGVNDVRSIMGRVV
+735 
-749 MDGVTAKPVPDV
+749 
-761 TASALDVPAAGGEV
+761 
-775 TLTVSSTLSEAVY
+775 
-788 ILNDTMCGHDPA
+788 
-800 AVWCTQSSEQTPAGG
+800 
-815 GQITLTVA
+815 
-823 PNTTGQPRQVWAFVG
+823 
-838 HHYAQAAVIKINQL
+838 
-852 AQ
+852 

>member
-1 MRQAAHHDLHT
+1 MRQAAKHDLHT

-20 HLRFILPSGEV
+20 HLRFVLSSGEV
-31 DTQFNGMIVRGG
+31 DTQFSGMTIRGG

-50 KMPGSEII
+50 EIPGSEII

-92 VIHVAPRVTPVD
+92 VIHVTPRVTPVD

-117 IPEDEGGTITVISES
+117 IPADEGGTITVISES

-242 TTMEC
+242 STMEC

-252 GLVVSTADRLILEV
+252 GIAVSAADRLILEV

-278 ALIAYGAAAAHGGTE
+278 ALIAYGAAASHGGTE
-293 GVLIVSG
+293 GVLIASG
-300 EKLAWRNYSRL
+300 DKLAWRNYSRL

-353 ADAAQQARE
+353 AAAAQQARE
-362 EAEQIASS
+362 EAEQIASG

-385 QATAELKPGS
+385 QAAAELKPGS

-404 TIPRGDVGA
+404 TIPRGDVGT
-413 VDTSK
+413 VDTSQA
-418 SYTWTQPQVFDAT
+418 YTWTQPQTYDAMINANGGINIPLAAGAPT
-431 VTASRGVRV
+431 DMMGVNRLYAAGMAGATNIYTQHVYLNTGAITATG
-440 PLPAT
+440 T
-445 AQEAL
+445 AF
-450 SYEALV
+450 
-456 EQQTADDWRR
+456 TKI
-466 MNYYMETLIP
+466 LIP
-476 SWVTTL
+476 GQYAQTNVPANTHSTVIHTFTGPHGQWNYSSFAGFSIPYQLTAAGKITVDIGRGSKTP
-482 VRQMQ
+482 RQDL
-487 MSDAYNVVTATA
+487 SLDSYSIIPGNNLAYNTGEILDITFDNVRDTARNGYVIRVREIYCTE
-499 SSKEAVY
+499 STQIWKVKTTTS
-506 TNDLHDFLIT
+506 FI
-516 MTPASG
+516 PASG
-522 ISLLGRST
+522 NEPIPYIVNKIIYQQYEPRSYIA
-530 GAWKFANYMGDH
+530 G
-542 NNSVYAAAVV
+542 
-552 WRIIGSDKASIL
+552 
-564 LGSTSQGYSSTTNP
+564 
-578 AAPCYAHPIHWA
+578 
-590 DYNLDAADYRYPLL
+590 
-604 NAVNNYTSRDMAPAW
+604 
-619 QVTIYPTG
+619 
-627 YLGSTTSCL
+627 
-636 IRGTDYGR
+636 DYGDTY
-644 AVGDQLYMW
+644 G
-653 ALVPKITYVAVAMA
+653 ALWLLT
-667 PRAAGDH
+667 
-674 QNVMNRWELF
+674 
-684 IDGNYVMPMTSLF
+684 
-697 CGSGHTA
+697 GSGSIQQLWMIA
-704 CVTVKAKAHEASS
+704 TV
-717 TLQVGLRMGG
+717 R
-727 MRIDAAPA
+727 
-735 LGVNDVRSIMGRVV
+735 
-749 MDGVTAKPVPDV
+749 GVTTFETGTGFNRIV
-761 TASALDVPAAGGEV
+761 SDVPGIADGSVAILVGSAERTNYQPGNVNPVYYALAAIAENAIE
-775 TLTVSSTLSEAVY
+775 TE
-788 ILNDTMCGHDPA
+788 
-800 AVWCTQSSEQTPAGG
+800 E
-815 GQITLTVA
+815 
-823 PNTTGQPRQVWAFVG
+823 TTDFED
-838 HHYAQAAVIKINQL
+838 INVPIG
-852 AQ
+852 

>member
-31 DTQFNGMIVRGG
+31 DTQFSGMTIRGG

-50 KMPGSEII
+50 EIPGSEII

-92 VIHVAPRVTPVD
+92 VIHVTPRVTPVD

-117 IPEDEGGTITVISES
+117 IPADEGGTITVISES

-242 TTMEC
+242 STMEC

-252 GLVVSTADRLILEV
+252 GIAVSAADRLILEV

-278 ALIAYGAAAAHGGTE
+278 ALIAYGAAASHGGTE
-293 GVLIVSG
+293 GVLIASG
-300 EKLAWRNYSRL
+300 DKLAWRNYSRL

-353 ADAAQQARE
+353 AAAAQQARE
-362 EAEQIASS
+362 EAEQIASG

-385 QATAELKPGS
+385 QAAAELKPGS

-404 TIPRGDVGA
+404 TIPRGDVGT
-413 VDTSK
+413 VDTSQA
-418 SYTWTQPQVFDAT
+418 YTWTQPQTYDAMIN
-431 VTASRGVRV
+431 ANGGVRV

-445 AQEAL
+445 AQEAI
-450 SYEALV
+450 SYEALI
-456 EQQTADDWRR
+456 EQRAADDWRR
-466 MNYYMETLIP
+466 MGYYMETLIP
-476 SWVTTL
+476 SWVTTI

-487 MSDAYNVVTATA
+487 MSAAYNVGTANV
-499 SSKEAVY
+499 SIKEGVY
-506 TNDLHDFLIT
+506 GNDWQDMLVT
-516 MTPASG
+516 MTKAAG
-522 ISLLGRST
+522 ISLIGCST
-530 GAWKFANYMGDH
+530 GAWKFANYMG
-542 NNSVYAAAVV
+542 NSRNRDYAAASV
-552 WRIIGSDKASIL
+552 WRIIGSDKVSIL
-564 LGSTSQGYSSTTNP
+564 LGSTAQGYSSATNP
-578 AAPCYAHPIHWA
+578 AADCYAHPIHWV
-590 DYNLDAADYRYPLL
+590 DYAWDNANYRYPLI
-604 NAVNNYTSRDMAPAW
+604 NSVNGATSRDMTPAW
-619 QVTIYPTG
+619 QVTIYPKG
-627 YLGSTTSCL
+627 YLGSSTSCL
-636 IRGTDYGR
+636 LRGTDYGR
-644 AVGDQLYMW
+644 DVGDQQYMW
-653 ALVPKITYVAVAMA
+653 ALAPSVTYLSVAIT
-667 PRAAGDH
+667 PRQSADH
-674 QNVMNRWELF
+674 ANVENRWEMF
-684 IDGNYVMPMTSLF
+684 VDGHYVMPMTSLF
-697 CGSGHTA
+697 CGSGNTA
-704 CVTVKAKAHEASS
+704 CFTAKAKAHEVSS
-717 TLQVGLRMGG
+717 TMQVGLRMGG

-735 LGVNDVRSIMGRVV
+735 LGVNDVWPIMERVV
-749 MDGVTAKPVPDV
+749 MRDATVKPVPEV
-761 TASALDVPAAGGEV
+761 TASALEVGAEGGEV
-775 TLTVSSTLSEAVY
+775 TLTVSSTRAEAVY
-788 ILNDTMCGHDPA
+788 AINATMCGQDPA
-800 AVWCTQSSEQTPAGG
+800 AVWCSQSAEQIPAGG
-815 GQITLTVA
+815 GQITLTLA
-823 PNTTGQPRQVWAFVG
+823 PNTTGQPRQVWVFVG
-838 HHYAQAAVIKINQL
+838 HHYAQTAVVEINQL